1 MELLPAIRTCMGD
14 LHCYAVHMSTYRIA
28 CAMQIPPS
36 LYTGPGREKD
46 AARQARIMHDLATQE
61 YRPLPPI
68 VAAIDGGAPVWSPM
82 EFDAGTLFGKLFRDM
97 GAAHGLGV
105 LALDG
110 SHRYGVLDGRRRVAA
125 IRSLIDGAVGMATPL
140 GFEEKMLPVNLVF
153 PKDPDEQAAA
163 RSECYNELF
172 AQLHPPMRSK
182 TAERVSAA

>member
-1 MELLPAIRTCMGD
+1 MELLPAIRTGMGN

-28 CAMQIPPS
+28 CAMQVPPN

-46 AARQARIMHDLATQE
+46 AARQERIMHNLATQE

-68 VAAIDGGAPVWSPM
+68 VAAINGGAPVWSPM

-110 SHRYGVLDGRRRVAA
+110 SHHYGVLDGRRRVAA
-125 IRSLIDGAVGMATPL
+125 IRSLIDGTVGTATPRD
-140 GFEEKMLPVNLVF
+140 FEEKMLPVNLVF
-153 PKDPDEQAAA
+153 PKDPDEQAATWP
-163 RSECYNELF
+163 ECYQELF
-172 AQLHPPMRSK
+172 MQLHPPARRK
-182 TAERVSAA
+182 AAGHVSAA